1 MIDLLRQLSCYLLV
15 LLPLS
20 GNADTERAIPP
31 DPDAAV
37 ATANTGADTAGAS
50 PEPVSD
56 GAGNVRIRLE
66 FHYRE
71 NVSSGNFDRNSLT
84 IALSSE
90 DTILEIDDSV
100 TQRIDFQ
107 DIYVLVTAFS
117 SSFVAHFFDKH
128 DDNQLQGILYQSAG
142 GLENTFGSHGFTGLH
157 YIYHKSGAELQYWAI
172 VEE

>member
-1 MIDLLRQLSCYLLV
+1 MIDLPRHLSCYLLV

-20 GNADTERAIPP
+20 GNADTEQAIPP
-31 DPDAAV
+31 GPDAAV
-37 ATANTGADTAGAS
+37 ATANTGADTADENPGPAGA
-50 PEPVSD
+50 D
-56 GAGNVRIRLE
+56 ATRIRLE

-71 NVSSGNFDRNSLT
+71 NVSSGNFNRKSLT
-84 IALSSE
+84 IAVSSE
-90 DTILEIDDSV
+90 DVVPEIDDSV

-107 DIYVLVTAFS
+107 DIYVLVTTFT
-117 SSFVAHFFDKH
+117 SSFLAHFFDKH
-128 DDNQLQGILYQSAG
+128 DGNQLQGILYQSAG